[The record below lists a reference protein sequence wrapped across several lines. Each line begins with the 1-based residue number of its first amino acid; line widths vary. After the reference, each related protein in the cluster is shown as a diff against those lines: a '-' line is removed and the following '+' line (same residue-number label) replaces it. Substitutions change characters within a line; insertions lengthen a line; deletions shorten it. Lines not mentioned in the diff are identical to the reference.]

1 MAKKKEVKPI
11 PMWIAVVAFLVFLIA
26 AGTFLTYL
34 FTNVFGAKD
43 IDQSSLTQSF
53 EAESSEAPSQVIE
66 MKEHMSDAQKGDA
79 VVFGS
84 YEQNGDT
91 SDGSEKLEWI
101 VLEKQDDKLLLIS
114 RYCIDAVP
122 FNNDRLPADWANS
135 SLKSYLNNEFI
146 NNAFSEAEKAN
157 LLESE
162 NGKVFILSAEE
173 AVNYYEY
180 DAWRAG
186 IATDYA
192 ALNGARVESD
202 SAWWWLRDA
211 GTIENTACYVHFDGT
226 VQTKGFAV
234 DYDAVGVRPVIW
246 VSAEA
251 ETETEHTSNPD
262 VSVESSSIESSEISE

>member
-84 YEQNGDT
+84 YEQNGDA
-91 SDGSEKLEWI
+91 SDGAEKLEWI

-114 RYCIDAVP
+114 RYCIDALP

-146 NNAFSEAEKAN
+146 NNTFSEAEKAN

-162 NGKVFILSAEE
+162 NGKVFILSAQE
-173 AVNYYEY
+173 AEDYYEY

-192 ALNGARVESD
+192 AIKGARVESGA
-202 SAWWWLRDA
+202 AWWWLRDA
-211 GTIENTACYVHFDGT
+211 GAIENTACYVHFDGT

-251 ETETEHTSNPD
+251 ETETEHTSNPE
-262 VSVESSSIESSEISE
+262 VSVESSSSESLEVSE